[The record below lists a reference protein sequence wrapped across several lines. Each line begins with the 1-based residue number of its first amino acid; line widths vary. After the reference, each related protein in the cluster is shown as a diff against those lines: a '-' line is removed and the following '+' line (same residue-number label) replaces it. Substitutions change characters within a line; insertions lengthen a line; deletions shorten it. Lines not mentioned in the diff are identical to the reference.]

1 LAEASDALAD
11 LAARYWDHL
20 AALHPT
26 AALLR
31 GDHRFDDR
39 IEDLSRAAEDDAIAA
54 LDEFAA
60 AAEAIDTDTL
70 TADEQVTRA
79 VLAHEADAQADEL
92 RSRYAEFDVNPVLGF
107 HLDLP
112 SEAPQFPITEPEH
125 AEALVAKYRAIGG
138 LFDDA
143 VKRLRQGIARHRT
156 PPQVAVEKVVA
167 QIDDY
172 LATPLDDDLY
182 LQVRRPDVFDD
193 ARFAA
198 WRERLRRQVETKI
211 RPAYLRYREALV
223 DEVLPEARPPERSGM
238 VWLPDG
244 EEVYAR
250 AIARHTTLD
259 ITPLEVHQIGLA
271 AIDHLAAEYRELGG
285 RVLGT
290 TDLNEIFVRLRDDPA
305 LRFPDSATVRAQ
317 AERALARAREAIPAW
332 FGRLPQADCVVVDIP
347 AVAARDATLAYYLP
361 PAADGSRPGSYYLN
375 VAEPTTRTVYES
387 EALAYHESIP
397 GHHLQIAVA
406 QELTGIPEF
415 RRHAWITAYGEG
427 WGLYAERLADEMGLY
442 SGDLE
447 RLGILSFDSWRAG
460 RLVVDT
466 GLHALG
472 WSRQEAIDYLLDNTP
487 QAANNM
493 VNEVERYIGWP
504 GQALAYKIGQRE
516 ILRLREEARSA
527 LGNRF
532 DIKGF
537 HDTVLCTGPVPLPV
551 LGDLVRRWM
560 AGAG

>member
-1 LAEASDALAD
+1 LAEASEVLAD
-11 LAARYWDHL
+11 LASRYWDHL
-20 AALHPT
+20 SALHPT
-26 AALLR
+26 SALLR

-39 IEDLSRAAEDDAIAA
+39 IEDLSREAEDDAIAA
-54 LDEFAA
+54 LDGFAA
-60 AAEAIDTDTL
+60 AAEAIDPEDL
-70 TADEQVTRA
+70 DPDEQVSRA
-79 VLAHEADAQADEL
+79 VLTHEARARADEL

-112 SEAPQFPITEPEH
+112 SQAPQFPVTEPEH
-125 AEALVAKYRAIGG
+125 ADALVAKYAAIGG
-138 LFDDA
+138 LFDEA
-143 VKRLRQGIARHRT
+143 AKRLRQGITCHRT
-156 PPQVAVEKVVA
+156 PPEVAVEKVVA

-182 LQVRRPDVFDD
+182 LQVRLPAAFDD
-193 ARFAA
+193 ARAA
-198 WRERLRRQVETKI
+198 KWREELRRQVETTI
-211 RPAYLRYREALV
+211 RPAYLRYRETLV
-223 DEVLPEARPPERSGM
+223 TEVLTEARPPERSGM

-250 AIARHTTLD
+250 AIACHTTLD
-259 ITPLEVHQIGLA
+259 ITPIEVHQIGLV

-290 TDLNEIFVRLRDDPA
+290 TDLNEIFARLRDDRA
-305 LRFPDSATVRAQ
+305 LRFADSAAVRAQ
-317 AERALARAREAIPAW
+317 AERALARARVAIPAW

-375 VAEPTTRTVYES
+375 FSEPTTRTVYES

-397 GHHLQIAVA
+397 GHHLQTAIAM
-406 QELTGIPEF
+406 ELTGIPEF

-472 WSRQEAIDYLLDNTP
+472 WSRRDAIDYLLDNTP
-487 QAANNM
+487 QATNNM

-504 GQALAYKIGQRE
+504 GQALAYMMGQRE
-516 ILRLREEARSA
+516 ILRLREGARTI
-527 LGNRF
+527 LGDRF

-537 HDTVLCTGPVPLPV
+537 HDTVLGSGPVPLPM
-551 LGDLVRRWM
+551 LGDLVQRWV